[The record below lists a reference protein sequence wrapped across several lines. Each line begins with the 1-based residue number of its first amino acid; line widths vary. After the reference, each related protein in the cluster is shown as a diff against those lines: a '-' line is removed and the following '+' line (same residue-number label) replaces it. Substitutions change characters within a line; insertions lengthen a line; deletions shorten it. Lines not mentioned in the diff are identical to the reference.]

1 MMTSILEFARF
12 EIRCHEIERA
22 RVIFKYGLDKLMS
35 SKEALRNEYTLFEKQ
50 YGSTENIEDVII
62 SKRKE
67 QYEAILKESPF
78 NYDVWFDYLK
88 MLEQDG
94 KEDEVIKAYE
104 RAITNVPPSK
114 EKRFW
119 RRYIYFWIYYAVYLE
134 LDVDEIEKAR
144 DVYKRCI
151 QCIPNKSFTF
161 GKVKSSRFLSRADL
175 DSVREV
181 RDPPQQP
188 GQGAQGAFCVSL

>member
-1 MMTSILEFARF
+1 MTSILEFARF

-22 RVIFKYGLDKLMS
+22 RVIFKYGLDKLTS

-88 MLEQDG
+88 ML
-94 KEDEVIKAYE
+94 
-104 RAITNVPPSK
+104 
-114 EKRFW
+114 
-119 RRYIYFWIYYAVYLE
+119 
-134 LDVDEIEKAR
+134 
-144 DVYKRCI
+144 
-151 QCIPNKSFTF
+151 
-161 GKVKSSRFLSRADL
+161 
-175 DSVREV
+175 
-181 RDPPQQP
+181 
-188 GQGAQGAFCVSL
+188 